1 MNGRRA
7 LGLALLVGGII
18 LLYFGMNESQS
29 FASDVSE
36 MVTGSP
42 TDRSIWM
49 LVTGGAAAVLGGF
62 LAIAPG
68 KSG

>member
-18 LLYFGMNESQS
+18 LVYFGMNESQS
-29 FASDVSE
+29 FASDMSE
-36 MVTGSP
+36 MMTGSP

-49 LVTGGAAAVLGGF
+49 LVTGGAAAVVGGF
-62 LAIAPG
+62 LAFAPG

>member
-7 LGLALLVGGII
+7 LGVALLVGGLI

-29 FASDVSE
+29 FASDMSE
-36 MVTGSP
+36 MMTGSP

-62 LAIAPG
+62 LAFVPG